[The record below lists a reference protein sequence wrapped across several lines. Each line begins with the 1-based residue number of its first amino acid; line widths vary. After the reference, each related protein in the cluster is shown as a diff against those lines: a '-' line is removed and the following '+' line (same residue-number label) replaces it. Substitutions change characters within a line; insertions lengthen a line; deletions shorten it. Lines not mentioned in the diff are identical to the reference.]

1 MCYGLKTTKCPNL
14 MVKMTKMTKID
25 VFLTSY
31 DHENDV
37 KRKVE
42 YHFWNPREI
51 SYKTKPK
58 IFFHKIVFKVE
69 IRVTKKRSNFCD
81 FLYISL

>member
-1 MCYGLKTTKCPNL
+1 MYYGLKTTKCPNL
-14 MVKMTKMTKID
+14 MIKMTKMTKID

-42 YHFWNPREI
+42 YRFWNPRGI
-51 SYKTKPK
+51 SHKIRPK
-58 IFFHKIVFKVE
+58 ILFYKIIVLVQN
-69 IRVTKKRSNFCD
+69 RVTKKK
-81 FLYISL
+81 